1 MADEKTIGRSP
12 NYYVIRRLQK
22 NKPAMIGLYFILF
35 TGFVALAGYLIMPDD
50 TPNANNGAI
59 QIQKKLP
66 GFQAEFL
73 LHRKDF
79 EIPERGF
86 IQRATSGQESSY
98 MKIPIKDYWIK
109 HDTVFYREYGRE
121 ERIKFSKMVPVVYP
135 LYIGESELLEN
146 GLNHIVEGE
155 SIRYVDY
162 KGQLR
167 KISLDQLHQK
177 FKNENIISEKYLL
190 GTDRAGRDILSRL
203 IYGARISLSIGFI
216 SVLISL
222 CLGLSL
228 GALSGFFGGKV
239 DHFIMW
245 FMSVIWAIPGIMLVI
260 AISIALQSRGVWV
273 AFVAVGLTMWVEVAR
288 VVRGQIM
295 AIKEKTFIEAAR
307 ALGIGNF
314 RIIYIHIFPNI
325 IGPIIVIATANF
337 AAAILLE
344 AGLSFLGLS
353 VQPPTPSWG
362 NMIYEGFSMIGTKN
376 SWQMVIFPGMAISMI
391 VLSFNLLGNGLRDS
405 FDPKTSIKK
414 I

>member
-1 MADEKTIGRSP
+1 MADERTIGRSP
-12 NYYVIRRLQK
+12 NYYVVKRLQK
-22 NKPAMIGLYFILF
+22 NKPAMIGLYYILF
-35 TGFVALAGYLIMPDD
+35 TAFIALLGYLIMPDD
-50 TPNANNGAI
+50 TPDANNGAI

-73 LHRKDF
+73 LLRKDF
-79 EIPERGF
+79 DILEKNFFR
-86 IQRATSGQESSY
+86 RAISGQESSY
-98 MKIPIKDYWIK
+98 IKIPITEYQVSNDS
-109 HDTVFYREYGRE
+109 VFYREYGLE
-121 ERIKFSKMVPVVYP
+121 DKVKITKMVPAVFP
-135 LYIGESELLEN
+135 LYIGESDLLEN
-146 GLNHIVEGE
+146 GQNHVVEGGL
-155 SIRYVDY
+155 IRYVDY
-162 KGQLR
+162 TGQI
-167 KISLDQLHQK
+167 KDISIDQLNQR
-177 FKNENIISEKYLL
+177 FIEENIVSEKYIL

-222 CLGLSL
+222 FLGLSL
-228 GALSGFFGGKV
+228 GSLSGFFGSRI
-239 DHFIMW
+239 DRLIMW
-245 FMSVIWAIPGIMLVI
+245 FMSVTWSIPGIMLVI

-295 AIKEKTFIEAAR
+295 AIKEKTYIEAAR

-314 RIIYIHIFPNI
+314 RIVYAHIFPNI
-325 IGPIIVIATANF
+325 IGPVIVIATANF

-362 NMIYEGFSMIGTKN
+362 NMIYEGFSMIGTRN
-376 SWQMVIFPGMAISMI
+376 SWQMVIFPGLAISFI
-391 VLSFNLLGNGLRDS
+391 VLSFNLLGNGLRDA

-414 I
+414 L